1 MKWSTVSFRT
11 LYRDEEGPD
20 VRINAEFAEKAVVIP
35 KKSDWVCS
43 PESGVDR
50 LMLDR
55 IGDEVA
61 RATSIVRYAP
71 GSSFARHEHAA
82 GEEFLVL
89 DGVFSDEHADYDV
102 GTYVRNPP
110 GSGHTP
116 YSKLG
121 CRILVKLRQFD
132 ADDLSH
138 VVIDTSDDSL
148 WGKLS
153 DTGPDTLPL
162 HEFGSEHVMMI
173 GLEAGESFPIE
184 SDAGGIE
191 ILVISGSV
199 NDDGNELGAES
210 WLRYPAGHTNRL
222 LASSACLLWVKMGHL
237 PS

>member
-1 MKWSTVSFRT
+1 M
-11 LYRDEEGPD
+11 
-20 VRINAEFAEKAVVIP
+20 RINAEFSEKAVAIP
-35 KKSDWVCS
+35 KESDWVCS

-71 GSSFARHEHAA
+71 GSSFSRHEHAA

-89 DGVFSDEHADYDV
+89 DGVFSDDHGNYGV

-110 GSGHTP
+110 GSGHAP
-116 YSKLG
+116 YSKDG

-132 ADDLSH
+132 AQDLSP
-138 VVIDTSDDSL
+138 VVIDTSDDSE
-148 WGKLS
+148 WQKLS
-153 DTGPDTLPL
+153 GSGPDTLPL
-162 HEFGSEHVMMI
+162 HEFGSERVMMI
-173 GLEAGESFPIE
+173 RLEEGESFPIE
-184 SDAGGIE
+184 SDPGGLE
-191 ILVISGSV
+191 ILVITGSI
-199 NDDGNELGAES
+199 NDDGIELAAES
-210 WLRYPAGHTNRL
+210 WLRFPAGQPNRL